1 VSSTHNKILL
11 LVEIRTMSRVCQ
23 TRRCNQ
29 NVHENEGVC
38 LVTVDYIESESRAAN
53 ISKITHVLQRTKL
66 LATEK
71 FTKSSKGA

>member
-53 ISKITHVLQRTKL
+53 I
-66 LATEK
+66 
-71 FTKSSKGA
+71 